1 MQQLLFEHQAGLREG
16 SVISSVNLRSVEDG
30 NEDAWFHIGRELED
44 VGITTVMIRD
54 HRQYIIRWI
63 RHALKIGKL
72 NEGADLPRTDSQSH
86 RPVVHE
92 DEKYVAITE
101 ENLSN
106 RSMSPQAHHASDEP
120 RRPTESTITM
130 SELSADTTPEP
141 HEPIRPGDIPLS
153 VDQSRQYRCAHVYCK
168 RRHKRYLTW
177 FDILFHARVDHST
190 GSTPWSRYRRSSPHE
205 ANVSHPNLLCVNDS
219 GRYLAS
225 STPYANIPPDQDRD
239 EMAYFLAHLYQAVRG
254 GSVPVEVPQLLY
266 DLYYSRRCSFS
277 DCRVISRN
285 DHEHR

>member
-1 MQQLLFEHQAGLREG
+1 M
-16 SVISSVNLRSVEDG
+16 ISSVNLSLAEEG
-30 NEDAWFHIGRELED
+30 NEEAWFHIGRELED
-44 VGITTVMIRD
+44 VGITPIMIRD

-72 NEGADLPRTDSQSH
+72 NEGADLPGPDSQSH
-86 RPVVHE
+86 PPVVDE
-92 DEKYVAITE
+92 DEKYVANTE
-101 ENLSN
+101 ENLSV
-106 RSMSPQAHHASDEP
+106 RTMSSQAHSPPDEP
-120 RRPTESTITM
+120 RRLTESTIAM
-130 SELSADTTPEP
+130 SELSEDTIREP
-141 HEPIRPGDIPLS
+141 QEPIRPGDIPLS
-153 VDQSRQYRCAHVYCK
+153 DNQSREYRCAHVYCK
-168 RRHKRYLTW
+168 RRHQRYSTW
-177 FDILFHARVDHST
+177 FDILCHARVDHST

-254 GSVPVEVPQLLY
+254 GAIPVEVPQLLY
-266 DLYYSRRCSFS
+266 DLYYSTRCSYS